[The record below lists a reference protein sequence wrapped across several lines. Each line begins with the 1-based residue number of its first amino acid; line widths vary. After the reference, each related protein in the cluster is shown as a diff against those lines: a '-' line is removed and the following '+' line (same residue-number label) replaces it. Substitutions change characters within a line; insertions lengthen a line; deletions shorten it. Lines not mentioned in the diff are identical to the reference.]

1 MTMVCVDLK
10 TGEAGYQPI
19 LDFLTTILP
28 DTRAFDGCQ
37 DLRVYLED
45 GGAKI
50 LFIEYWESAAHY
62 QRYLSWRT
70 ETGVLDELVAMLAET
85 CRPSSIP
92 PITALSMFESA
103 CFEAIATPCLPL

>member
-10 TGEAGYQPI
+10 TGEAGCQPI

-45 GGAKI
+45 EGAKI
-50 LFIEYWESAAHY
+50 LFIEYWESAEHY

-70 ETGVLDELVAMLAET
+70 ETGVLDELVAMLAE
-85 CRPSSIP
+85 P
-92 PITALSMFESA
+92 PMIR
-103 CFEAIATPCLPL
+103 IAEDSGI

>member
-1 MTMVCVDLK
+1 MTMVCVDL
-10 TGEAGYQPI
+10 TPGESGHQPI

-45 GGAKI
+45 GGAKV
-50 LFIEYWESAAHY
+50 LFIEYWESTEHY

-70 ETGVLDELVAMLAET
+70 EMGVLGELVAMLAE
-85 CRPSSIP
+85 P
-92 PITALSMFESA
+92 PIIR
-103 CFEAIATPCLPL
+103 IAEDSGI

>member
-37 DLRVYLED
+37 DLRVYLE
-45 GGAKI
+45 AVSYTH
-50 LFIEYWESAAHY
+50 LRAH
-62 QRYLSWRT
+62 
-70 ETGVLDELVAMLAET
+70 ET
-85 CRPSSIP
+85 
-92 PITALSMFESA
+92 
-103 CFEAIATPCLPL
+103 

>member
-45 GGAKI
+45 EGAKI

-70 ETGVLDELVAMLAET
+70 ETGVLDELVWPAK
-85 CRPSSIP
+85 SSYGQTNP
-92 PITALSMFESA
+92 FLFQV
-103 CFEAIATPCLPL
+103 FQHG